1 MVNNPTS
8 TKKLI
13 SGKSAYIGKD
23 LSDAD
28 KAELGGTGSGTQ
40 GGWGPEDEDKAR
52 SSEASSATGGKN
64 LNAELTGKEIADG
77 HAYDS
82 CKTSMGQRTA
92 FVGESLR
99 LIKQAPLFGNGAGSF
114 WYGNPE
120 TGYNVNNP
128 HNQYLLETV
137 QTGLVGLALFL
148 LWMLYCYREA
158 WRQPVPVR
166 NLMVAVLS
174 AYMACHLFNSFLLD
188 SAEGHLFMVIAAMLA
203 AKAIGAKAEHY
214 P

>member
-77 HAYDS
+77 HAFEKHVIEQNEFADLGI
-82 CKTSMGQRTA
+82 KTKEQFAQHIENVVKNPTSLKELSGGRAAYWDQSTGTVVIRNPKPGDGGTA
-92 FVGESLR
+92 FRPVNGRAYFDSLR
-99 LIKQAPLFGNGAGSF
+99 
-114 WYGNPE
+114 
-120 TGYNVNNP
+120 
-128 HNQYLLETV
+128 
-137 QTGLVGLALFL
+137 
-148 LWMLYCYREA
+148 
-158 WRQPVPVR
+158 
-166 NLMVAVLS
+166 
-174 AYMACHLFNSFLLD
+174 
-188 SAEGHLFMVIAAMLA
+188 
-203 AKAIGAKAEHY
+203 
-214 P
+214 